1 MLGRLWGSTLD
12 GSSQIGILST
22 GQRLNTSQAFTGIT
36 KYLNKTVHQVEKK
49 LNKPTVVQDELPR
62 FHAEGAR
69 SGL

>member
-36 KYLNKTVHQVEKK
+36 KYLNKTVHQVEKE
-49 LNKPTVVQDELPR
+49 TE
-62 FHAEGAR
+62 
-69 SGL
+69 